1 MRPRFPTEADS
12 DLGNLALILLVGHLA
27 GLRDRLA
34 LDGYYPAADLVADLV
49 DITDDHLTHA
59 REDDLCCSEERTVW

>member
-1 MRPRFPTEADS
+1 MRPGFRTERDA
-12 DLGNLALILLVGHLA
+12 DLGNLMVTLLSGHLA

-49 DITDDHLTHA
+49 DITDDYLTHPPQ
-59 REDDLCCSEERTVW
+59 EDHCDDGDTMWW

>member
-1 MRPRFPTEADS
+1 MRPGFRSEQES
-12 DLGNLALILLVGHLA
+12 DLSNLMLILLAGHLA

-49 DITDDHLTHA
+49 DITDDYLMHPPSDCCE
-59 REDDLCCSEERTVW
+59 EDGMVW

>member
-1 MRPRFPTEADS
+1 MMPGFQSEQEP
-12 DLGNLALILLVGHLA
+12 DLSNFMLTLLAGHLA

-49 DITDDHLTHA
+49 DITDDYLMHPP
-59 REDDLCCSEERTVW
+59 RECRDEEGTIW